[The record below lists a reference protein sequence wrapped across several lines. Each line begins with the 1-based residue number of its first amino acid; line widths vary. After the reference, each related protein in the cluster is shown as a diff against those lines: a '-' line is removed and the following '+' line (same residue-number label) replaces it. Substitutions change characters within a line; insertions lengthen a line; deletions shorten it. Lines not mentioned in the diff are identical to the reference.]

1 MMGEIER
8 ERGVFLKELLELY
21 CAFFRVGAVTF
32 GGGYAMLPIMQR
44 EIVERKKWAT
54 EEELADYY
62 AIGQCTPGA
71 IAVNVATFI
80 GRKYA
85 GIVGG
90 VVATLGV
97 VSPSVVIIC
106 VIAALIHNFAEI
118 SWVQDAMGGIRVCV
132 CVFIFNAV
140 VRLIKSA
147 VTDKVTLG
155 LYLVLFGAAVFFDFS
170 PIYSVVIAGIL
181 GVVFTKLGV
190 RGK

>member
-1 MMGEIER
+1 M
-8 ERGVFLKELLELY
+8 KKLLELY
-21 CAFFRVGAVTF
+21 WAFFRVGAITF

-106 VIAALIHNFAEI
+106 IIAALIHNFAEI

-170 PIYSVVIAGIL
+170 PIYSVVLAGIL